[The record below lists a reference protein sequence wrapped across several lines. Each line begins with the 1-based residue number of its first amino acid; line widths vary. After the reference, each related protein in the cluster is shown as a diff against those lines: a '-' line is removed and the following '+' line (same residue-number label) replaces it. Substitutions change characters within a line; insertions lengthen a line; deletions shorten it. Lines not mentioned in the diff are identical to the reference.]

1 MNLNLRTLS
10 IVLFVVLLALLMV
23 VIIDAEAQGRKPN
36 IILIM
41 ADDLGYETLECN
53 GGKSY
58 RTPNL
63 NAMAR
68 SGMRFE
74 NVHATPLCTPSRV
87 QLMTGKYN
95 FRNYVGF
102 GILDPSELTF
112 AHLLKDAGYVTGIT
126 GKWQLL
132 GLKEEQDAVGGR
144 RGSYPF
150 EAGFDEY
157 CLWQVEERLSRYK
170 DPVITTNGNRQ
181 VEMKGAYGPDVFS
194 SFAKDFIE
202 RHRDESFFLYYP
214 MVLVHDPFQP
224 TPENPAY
231 HDMPADSKGDPRYFG
246 EMVSY
251 MDKIVGELIKKVKE
265 AGIAD
270 NTLII
275 FVGDNGTSNEIT
287 SRLNDRMVQG
297 GKSGHRYNAT
307 HVPMIALWQGVI
319 APGAINTNLID
330 FTDFLPTFLDLA
342 EVSKPRYFFADG
354 VSFYNQLKGKPN
366 PAVREWVFCSYD
378 PKRGKRIPGTWIHD
392 KEWKLY
398 QTGEFYHLAKDPD
411 EKNPL
416 TADRMDAAATHAR
429 TRLERAMHEV
439 LSKR

>member
-330 FTDFLPTFLDLA
+330 FYQRSLILRKSQNRVIFSPMVLA
-342 EVSKPRYFFADG
+342 FITS
-354 VSFYNQLKGKPN
+354 
-366 PAVREWVFCSYD
+366 
-378 PKRGKRIPGTWIHD
+378 
-392 KEWKLY
+392 
-398 QTGEFYHLAKDPD
+398 
-411 EKNPL
+411 
-416 TADRMDAAATHAR
+416 
-429 TRLERAMHEV
+429 
-439 LSKR
+439 